1 MIRLLFREELFELAI
16 KVSNVVK
23 GWSSLDKI
31 KLFSFFEHCHFFS
44 HAQPMLCCK
53 FQQTHW
59 RFPTRHDF
67 VQPSQLFVSFP
78 VKTPCCQLRRQ
89 VGPFI
94 AMFTLHHHVAIKSH
108 KRIEKRV
115 GLFDNQRSNRGGLLK
130 FGLSKHAQEERR
142 RSIRGGSVFGKRA
155 RLREKRLGKQ
165 TQEKRKIL

>member
-31 KLFSFFEHCHFFS
+31 KLLSFSEHCHFFS

-59 RFPTRHDF
+59 HFSTRHDF

-94 AMFTLHHHVAIKSH
+94 AMFTLHHHVCHIPNPGCYRPEANIH
-108 KRIEKRV
+108 
-115 GLFDNQRSNRGGLLK
+115 LCLRSLDLL
-130 FGLSKHAQEERR
+130 
-142 RSIRGGSVFGKRA
+142 V
-155 RLREKRLGKQ
+155 
-165 TQEKRKIL
+165 TY

>member
-1 MIRLLFREELFELAI
+1 MDGSAMKIAWIIEGTALASTLSWNTRQTPTVKYSRKPAELWMIKLLFREELFELAI
-16 KVSNVVK
+16 KVSDVVK

-31 KLFSFFEHCHFFS
+31 KLLSFSKHYHFFS

-78 VKTPCCQLRRQ
+78 VKMSCCQLRRQ
-89 VGPFI
+89 VAPFI
-94 AMFTLHHHVAIKSH
+94 TMFTLHHHVAIKSH

-115 GLFDNQRSNRGGLLK
+115 GLFGN
-130 FGLSKHAQEERR
+130 
-142 RSIRGGSVFGKRA
+142 
-155 RLREKRLGKQ
+155 
-165 TQEKRKIL
+165 